1 MKHRSCQWLPTR
13 LPLAVIQTRFCWAIG
28 LASLIISA
36 GLLPPSALA
45 HGLPIPSSLSRNQTV
60 LAGTPTPATVQ
71 APPAVIN
78 RLRQDLSKQTKL
90 PAAKLKVVEATAK
103 TWPNGCLGLAKADE
117 MCTEALVSG
126 WRVVF
131 SSGNR
136 RWTYRADKQARLYRL
151 EPKAR

>member
-1 MKHRSCQWLPTR
+1 MQPWLCQ
-13 LPLAVIQTRFCWAIG
+13 VCWAIG
-28 LASLIISA
+28 LMSLVVIA
-36 GLLPPSALA
+36 GSLWTPSALA
-45 HGLPIPSSLSRNQTV
+45 HGLPVTAFSSHQTV
-60 LAGTPTPATVQ
+60 LAGTPASSTIQ

-78 RLRQDLSKQTKL
+78 RLRQDLSKQTNI
-90 PAAKLKVVEATAK
+90 PVAKLKVVEATAK

-136 RWTYRADKQARLYRL
+136 RWTYRADKQAHLYRL
-151 EPKAR
+151 ESKAH